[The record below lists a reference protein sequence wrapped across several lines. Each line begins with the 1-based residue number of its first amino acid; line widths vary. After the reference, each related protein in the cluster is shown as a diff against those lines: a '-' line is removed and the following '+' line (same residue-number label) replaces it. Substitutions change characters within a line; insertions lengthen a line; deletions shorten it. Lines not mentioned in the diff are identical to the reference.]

1 MRDSGALDSVR
12 DADAGAPAQRA
23 RDLALGTLPE
33 PLGGYLVGVVDDLV
47 GRGH

>member
-1 MRDSGALDSVR
+1 MSSGALDAVR
-12 DADAGAPAQRA
+12 ELTRATGQRA
-23 RDLALGTLPE
+23 RELAVDGVPE